1 MGYLYQWR
9 CRGRGLDWIGEWSG
23 ERQGFCELIKLST
36 FPGRTSIFG
45 VPALQDSSEE
55 TWYWLV
61 SSPIIYELHEGR
73 GRGPFTFELI
83 ALNTGP
89 DPQALNEHL
98 STTLQVKN
106 VSSNVELSGFA
117 SWICHLVC
125 NYEWV
130 SHLISLYHSFLIYKL
145 GILMVPIMFGDIMW

>member
-55 TWYWLV
+55 TWY
-61 SSPIIYELHEGR
+61 
-73 GRGPFTFELI
+73 
-83 ALNTGP
+83 
-89 DPQALNEHL
+89 
-98 STTLQVKN
+98 
-106 VSSNVELSGFA
+106 
-117 SWICHLVC
+117 
-125 NYEWV
+125 
-130 SHLISLYHSFLIYKL
+130 
-145 GILMVPIMFGDIMW
+145 